1 MRGGA
6 QAAYGRAVA
15 DVLVDDAPGRTR
27 RLAVVGGALLLAL
40 VAGAAL
46 LRSTL
51 PPPPVELRLAEVTG
65 TALQGDSFVRL
76 DLRLEQSGVR
86 DLEEAV
92 LTVAGTVER
101 GQRPT
106 TFSDGRMTVQ
116 IDVSPPCAALLPS
129 AAPAVLDLRLH
140 DEAGDLRQVAVDVPV
155 DEEFQRLLR
164 YRCT

>member
-1 MRGGA
+1 M
-6 QAAYGRAVA
+6 A
-15 DVLVDDAPGRTR
+15 DVLVDDAPSRTR

-40 VAGAAL
+40 VAGGAL

-76 DLRLEQSGVR
+76 NLRLEQSGVR
-86 DLEEAV
+86 DLQEAV

-101 GQRPT
+101 GSRPST
-106 TFSDGRMTVQ
+106 VSDGRMTVQ
-116 IDVSPPCAALLPS
+116 IDVSPPCASLLQS
-129 AAPAVLDLRLH
+129 AGPAVLDLRLH

>member
-1 MRGGA
+1 M
-6 QAAYGRAVA
+6 A
-15 DVLVDDAPGRTR
+15 DVLVDDAPRRTR
-27 RLAVVGGALLLAL
+27 TLVVVGGALLLAL
-40 VAGAAL
+40 GAGAAL

-51 PPPPVELRLAEVTG
+51 PPPRVELRLAGVTG

-76 DLRLEQSGVR
+76 NLALEQSGVR
-86 DLEEAV
+86 DLDEAV

-106 TFSDGRMTVQ
+106 TVTDGRMTVQ
-116 IDVSPPCAALLPS
+116 IDVSPPCASLLQG
-129 AAPAVLDLRLH
+129 AAPAVLDLRLR
-140 DEAGDLRQVAVDVPV
+140 DQAGDLRQVAVDVPL